1 MSEEKQE
8 QETTNNFTVVTDE
21 AEGAKAPETQDA
33 KAAPNEPEPEPE
45 PEPKSDEKKAE
56 GDDKDDG
63 KESGQ
68 DEADSSSD
76 RKRLTRRAEKRIG
89 RLTKRA
95 KTAESRAEK
104 AERENAELRKQIA
117 DQKAESTKPKPEDF
131 DDHDDY
137 LKARDK
143 WKADSEPEDDKK
155 EKPLSSEEQ
164 DFIDARD
171 LVLEAAE
178 ELGHKDWEK
187 AIRNENLRMTQPMII
202 AMAETDIPGEIAYY
216 LGKNPDEAAKIAEMK
231 PFRQASEIGKLEAK
245 LAADAEASE
254 KAPEPE
260 PEPKP
265 SKKQSAAPAPIEPVK
280 GKDASEKKPEDMS
293 FKEFEAKRNEE
304 ERNRSSHW

>member
-1 MSEEKQE
+1 MSEENENQE
-8 QETTNNFTVVTDE
+8 PTNNFTVVTDE
-21 AEGAKAPETQDA
+21 AEGAKAPETKDA
-33 KAAPNEPEPEPE
+33 KAASNEPEPEPE

-56 GDDKDDG
+56 GDEEGKG
-63 KESGQ
+63 KESDQ

-104 AERENAELRKQIA
+104 AERENAELKQKLASIN
-117 DQKAESTKPKPEDF
+117 AESTKPKPEDF

-143 WKADSEPEDDKK
+143 WKADSEPKEDKK

-164 DFIDARD
+164 DFLDARD
-171 LVLEAAE
+171 LVLESAE

-187 AIRNENLRMTQPMII
+187 LIRNEDLRMTQPMIL
-202 AMAETDIPGEIAYY
+202 AMADTDIPGEIAYY
-216 LGKNPDEAAKIAEMK
+216 LGKNPDEAAKIAELK

-245 LAADAEASE
+245 LVADAEASG

-265 SKKQSAAPAPIEPVK
+265 SKRQSNAPDPIDPLK

-293 FKEFEAKRNEE
+293 FKEYEQYRAKQEQGAKTF
-304 ERNRSSHW
+304 W